1 MRIIFFAGR
10 MPDLCGAFFHDI
22 DLATELQR
30 RGHEVVFMAILEVPK
45 EGVNGGFYRGFRFMH
60 YSAGGKYLDVSEGW
74 ICPHSPSLP
83 EVRRLNNRGYNRP
96 IITTCHY
103 DGSYGAI
110 VKNNPGRL
118 LRWVEMIMFINGVM
132 ESSFRKNVVPW
143 PPNVSR
149 TAVVRPL
156 MHEEKLRIDEPFQG
170 DCITLIN
177 ANENKGIKQ
186 FVEMAKRMPNRK
198 FLAVKPYYGDLS
210 PMTVPNNIE
219 LIPFDDDIRNVLKR
233 TRILLLPS
241 YYESFGRVAVEAMYN
256 GIPVIYSR
264 PVPNSKYPGGSTEGV
279 EEWIKPAGISCERE
293 DINEWESLIASLDDE
308 TAYSERSEIVKNHIQ
323 SMNLFT
329 ESSRVAGLIEQF
341 VRENPVKVQTPQ
353 SKKEELLQ
361 QTPQQTASKIVQPV
375 GRVGLSS
382 GRLRIQR

>member
-1 MRIIFFAGR
+1 
-10 MPDLCGAFFHDI
+10 
-22 DLATELQR
+22 
-30 RGHEVVFMAILEVPK
+30 
-45 EGVNGGFYRGFRFMH
+45 
-60 YSAGGKYLDVSEGW
+60 
-74 ICPHSPSLP
+74 
-83 EVRRLNNRGYNRP
+83 
-96 IITTCHY
+96 
-103 DGSYGAI
+103 
-110 VKNNPGRL
+110 
-118 LRWVEMIMFINGVM
+118 
-132 ESSFRKNVVPW
+132 
-143 PPNVSR
+143 
-149 TAVVRPL
+149 
-156 MHEEKLRIDEPFQG
+156 
-170 DCITLIN
+170 
-177 ANENKGIKQ
+177 
-186 FVEMAKRMPNRK
+186 
-198 FLAVKPYYGDLS
+198 
-210 PMTVPNNIE
+210 MTVPNNIE

-293 DINEWESLIASLDDE
+293 DINEWASLIASLDDE